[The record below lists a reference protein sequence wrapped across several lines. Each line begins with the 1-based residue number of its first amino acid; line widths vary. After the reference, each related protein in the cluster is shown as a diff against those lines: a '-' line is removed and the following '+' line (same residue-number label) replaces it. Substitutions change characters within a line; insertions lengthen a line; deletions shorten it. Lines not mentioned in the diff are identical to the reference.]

1 MPVSTRGPKGEAD
14 GQGSQ
19 TVPSVNVPLAKELP
33 AKLKV
38 VSERPAL
45 RGSPTSNF
53 ALALNVRTTAAAI
66 WSQDRREPV

>member
-38 VSERPAL
+38 VSERPEWQPHIEL
-45 RGSPTSNF
+45 R
-53 ALALNVRTTAAAI
+53 ARVER
-66 WSQDRREPV
+66 QDDGGPNLVARST